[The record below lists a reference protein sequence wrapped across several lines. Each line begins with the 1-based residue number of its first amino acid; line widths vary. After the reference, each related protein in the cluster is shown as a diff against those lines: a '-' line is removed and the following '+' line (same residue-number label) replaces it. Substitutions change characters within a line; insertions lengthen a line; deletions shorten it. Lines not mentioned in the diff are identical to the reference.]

1 LQSTLTI
8 ANFREMIDP
17 RLTAHFGFPDSPTLS
32 AFHDIVTEA
41 VADVLGPRVTE
52 AISPTNAEEL
62 FLLAPWAWDLSRGL
76 HYRAECG
83 SDEPKSIELLIR
95 FAGSTIEVER
105 AHEIANSLDIAVVLT
120 IDQTID
126 HIHGIGATKLD
137 PEELRVK
144 TPWLGTCLLGVR
156 LRVLLEFLRLGDMM

>member
-1 LQSTLTI
+1 LQSTLI
-8 ANFREMIDP
+8 IENFSEMIDP

-32 AFHDIVTEA
+32 AFHDIVTQA
-41 VADVLGPRVTE
+41 VADILGSRVTE
-52 AISPTNAEEL
+52 AISPTTAEEL
-62 FLLAPWAWDLSRGL
+62 FLLAPWAWDLNRGL

-83 SDEPKSIELLIR
+83 PDEPESIELLTH
-95 FAGSTIEVER
+95 FAGSAIEVGK

-137 PEELRVK
+137 PERLKVK

-156 LRVLLEFLRLGDMM
+156 LRVLLEFLRLGGIM